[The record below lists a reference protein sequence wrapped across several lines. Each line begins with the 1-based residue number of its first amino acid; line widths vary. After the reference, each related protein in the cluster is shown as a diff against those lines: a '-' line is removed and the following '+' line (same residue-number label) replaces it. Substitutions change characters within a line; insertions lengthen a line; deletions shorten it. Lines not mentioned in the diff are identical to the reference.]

1 MNPQALIFDVNETL
15 LDLSALDPFFSAYR
29 GDAALRKV
37 WFRRLKEWWLVGL
50 GAGTH
55 RDFATLARAS
65 LVALNPDIE
74 TTTDEVDALMAAVTS
89 LPAFPDVPYALDQLH
104 AQALR
109 LVALTNGTAAAVEQQ
124 LQHAGLDA
132 YFTHVLS
139 ADAVGQHKPGARPYL
154 HAADTLGI
162 APADCVMVA
171 AHDWDIHGA
180 DAAGL
185 HTVFIAR
192 PGTTYSPL
200 YPVPN
205 HRIETLDGLLPLFA
219 DAT

>member
-1 MNPQALIFDVNETL
+1 MSARALIFDVNETL

-29 GDAALRKV
+29 GDAALRKG
-37 WFRRLKEWWLVGL
+37 WFRQLKEWWLVGL

-65 LVALNPDIE
+65 LEALDPDIQ
-74 TTTDEVDALMAAVTS
+74 TTTSEVDALMTGVTS

-104 AQALR
+104 ARGIR
-109 LVALTNGTAAAVEQQ
+109 LVALTNGTAAAVAQQ
-124 LQHAGLDA
+124 LQHAGLDG
-132 YFTHVLS
+132 YFTHILS
-139 ADAVGQHKPGARPYL
+139 ADAVTQHKPGPRPYL
-154 HAADTLGI
+154 HAAETLGL
-162 APADCVMVA
+162 APDDCVMVA

-185 HTVFIAR
+185 RTVFVAR

-200 YPVPN
+200 YPAPD

-219 DAT
+219 DAG

>member
-1 MNPQALIFDVNETL
+1 MNSRALIFDVNETL

-37 WFRRLKEWWLVGL
+37 WFRQLKEWWLVGL
-50 GAGTH
+50 GAGVH

-65 LVALNPDIE
+65 LEALDPDIQ
-74 TTTDEVDALMAAVTS
+74 TTTDEVDALMAGVTS

-104 AQALR
+104 AQGVR
-109 LVALTNGTAAAVEQQ
+109 LVALTNGTAAAVEEQ
-124 LQHAGLDA
+124 LDHAGLGG
-132 YFTHVLS
+132 YFTHILS
-139 ADAVGQHKPGARPYL
+139 ADAVAQHKPGPRPYL
-154 HAADTLGI
+154 YAAETLGR

-185 HTVFIAR
+185 RTVFVAR

-200 YPVPN
+200 YPAPD
-205 HRIETLDGLLPLFA
+205 HRIETLDGLHPLFA
-219 DAT
+219 DAG